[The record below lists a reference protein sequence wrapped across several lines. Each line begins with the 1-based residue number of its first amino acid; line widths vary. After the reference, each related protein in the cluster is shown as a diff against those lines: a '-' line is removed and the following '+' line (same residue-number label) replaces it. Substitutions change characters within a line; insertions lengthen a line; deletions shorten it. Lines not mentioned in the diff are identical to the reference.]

1 MLFGKEVWAGCSL
14 EQYDAARELL
24 EENGIEYKTK
34 TESRED
40 VPPLRGSARELTGRV
55 GEIPDTTMRYIYVKK
70 AEYAE
75 AEALLNAAG
84 R

>member
-14 EQYDAARELL
+14 EQYNAAKELL

-34 TESRED
+34 TESGEEA
-40 VPPLRGSARELTGRV
+40 PPMRGDTRKLTGRAEEV
-55 GEIPDTTMRYIYVKK
+55 LGTTMRYIYVKK

-75 AEALLNAAG
+75 AETLLNATN